1 MNYKSIIFLLFFQA
15 LLKLNLY
22 GQVKKMWSKYSSL
35 SRPEKTWVLAHP
47 FVSKKAY
54 LLTNLTTETVDDLKN
69 KNIIG
74 RDESGGKLDAFKH
87 TFWMA
92 LLSQKIN
99 HKKVNKLGKAHEKG
113 NYLGFKRGKM
123 EDNNC
128 SDQVS
133 SEMDL
138 WNNAIGIR
146 IGSANKNL
154 EIKELEKLVLKSL
167 HDGELMIIKKDNNGN
182 YLNTSDSVIKSENL
196 CKSWKN
202 DKTLVKSNLTF
213 KITP

>member
-1 MNYKSIIFLLFFQA
+1 
-15 LLKLNLY
+15 
-22 GQVKKMWSKYSSL
+22 
-35 SRPEKTWVLAHP
+35 
-47 FVSKKAY
+47 
-54 LLTNLTTETVDDLKN
+54 
-69 KNIIG
+69 
-74 RDESGGKLDAFKH
+74 
-87 TFWMA
+87 
-92 LLSQKIN
+92 
-99 HKKVNKLGKAHEKG
+99 
-113 NYLGFKRGKM
+113 
-123 EDNNC
+123 
-128 SDQVS
+128 
-133 SEMDL
+133 MDL